1 VFLINSRSGLAT
13 AAPTSSESKS
23 LHQQGRTFSR
33 SYGTILPSSFTRVLS
48 SALVFSTFPPVSVY
62 GTVTCYLKLRR
73 FSWKHGINT
82 FVPMLGPHITPQDS
96 ATPDFPKVTP
106 YTLVPA
112 RPTAGVFSLLRP
124 SIAITVGA
132 GILTC
137 FPSTTLFSLALG
149 TD

>member
-1 VFLINSRSGLAT
+1 
-13 AAPTSSESKS
+13 
-23 LHQQGRTFSR
+23 
-33 SYGTILPSSFTRVLS
+33 
-48 SALVFSTFPPVSVY
+48 
-62 GTVTCYLKLRR
+62 
-73 FSWKHGINT
+73 
-82 FVPMLGPHITPQDS
+82 MLEPHITPQDS